1 MSKWKIGIY
10 LRLSSDDSD
19 KDESNSIIN
28 QRNMIMYYLKDY
40 KDIKVYKEYIDD
52 GYTGTDFNRPGIQ
65 QLIEDIYSKK
75 INAVIVKDSSR
86 LGRNYIKVG
95 EFFEKIIS
103 KFDVRFISIND
114 RVDSYLDPESMT
126 SLEMSI
132 KTLMNE
138 GYSKDTS
145 NKIRSSF
152 ASSKKHGN
160 FIGTAAP
167 FGYVK
172 DEEDC
177 HKFIID
183 KDAAEVVKMIFNMVI
198 EGKSKKT

>member
-152 ASSKKHGN
+152 ASSKN
-160 FIGTAAP
+160 I
-167 FGYVK
+167 
-172 DEEDC
+172 
-177 HKFIID
+177 
-183 KDAAEVVKMIFNMVI
+183 
-198 EGKSKKT
+198 